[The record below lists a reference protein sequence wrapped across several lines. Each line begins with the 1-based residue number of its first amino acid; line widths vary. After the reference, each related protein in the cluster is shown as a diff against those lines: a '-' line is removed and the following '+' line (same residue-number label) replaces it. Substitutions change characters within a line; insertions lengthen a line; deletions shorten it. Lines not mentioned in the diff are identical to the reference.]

1 MSELEPLKSDT
12 TEVVETLK
20 SDIAA
25 LRLRLRDAKLD
36 DSLPSQRAK
45 FEAAV
50 AALLQPAAVVVREAG
65 PGDTEG
71 VVRCLEAFHTEH
83 AAEVE
88 EGGGT
93 GEAFDRA
100 DYARWLPCG
109 SNEAEDALSFTF
121 VAAGPA
127 AGEVRGVLLLCADS
141 TLHELPAVG
150 QHWDISELYVS
161 PQARGEG
168 LGGRL
173 LDYAA
178 AWCAHD
184 GRFAFLEASSARA
197 NERASRFYVAHGFEV
212 AAREVTFSDRT
223 VRGHGAYTVH
233 LLDVA
238 AKQAA
243 LYAPWEVVEQGRAH
257 AGAFLD
263 KE

>member
-25 LRLRLRDAKLD
+25 LRLRLRDAELD

-168 LGGRL
+168 LGGGCSTTRRP
-173 LDYAA
+173 
-178 AWCAHD
+178 
-184 GRFAFLEASSARA
+184 GARTTG
-197 NERASRFYVAHGFEV
+197 ASRSSRPRAPAPTSAP
-212 AAREVTFSDRT
+212 AASTSPTASKWPRGRSRSATARCGATART
-223 VRGHGAYTVH
+223 PCTCSTSRRSKRRSTRRGKSLSRAVRT
-233 LLDVA
+233 
-238 AKQAA
+238 QA
-243 LYAPWEVVEQGRAH
+243 R
-257 AGAFLD
+257 F
-263 KE
+263 